1 MTEADALLHRA
12 RELGVETFYW
22 DVEGKR
28 HDSNPESIATV
39 VEILEADYAGSGDRR
54 TPAVIVGR
62 LDPSGHRPDPGP
74 IYVGGGVD
82 QVHLRLTD
90 GTTFDL
96 PVVGEHVTMSSV
108 DGQEQLPIG
117 SHGLSITGPG
127 VDETSTIVIAP
138 VKMPRSER
146 LRGAAGLFAPAYA
159 LWERDAPLPSYQH
172 LAALSRALPGIGAD
186 VLVTL
191 PLYAAFL
198 DEPFDPSPYAPVSR
212 QHWNEVYLDD
222 GFFDAHGA
230 AAPIPPF
237 PGGPGALIDWRLL
250 GRRRRAQLLTV
261 AASPDAELKRRV
273 SEWMAARPD
282 VAGYAR
288 FRATERPDPVD
299 AGHPVALVE
308 ASHHLAQFLADEQLS
323 QLERPGSAAFA
334 LDLPIGAHYQGY
346 EMWANPDLFAPT
358 VSVGAPPDE
367 LFTDGQDW
375 GLPAQ
380 LPGAAERSGFALW
393 RTLVSTIGEYSSLLR
408 IDHVL
413 GLHRLW
419 WVPHGMS
426 ARDGVYVR
434 YPRNALTSVIA
445 AEAAISNTTVV
456 GENLGTVPQ
465 EIFDLL
471 EEWSM
476 LGLHS
481 ERLFIDPER
490 LAKEGGLAAVP
501 ADTVACFRTHDMEP
515 FAALYAD
522 GALGAYRDAVEAFL
536 ETTIPHTS
544 DALLDASHKRLARSQ
559 AYLAIADLDDLVGE
573 TTPHNVPGKVLPT
586 IWRRRLAR
594 PTSETLADPRVLS
607 HLATIT
613 RRAT

>member
-1 MTEADALLHRA
+1 MMEADALLRRA
-12 RELGVETFYW
+12 QELGVETFYW
-22 DVEGKR
+22 DVDGNR
-28 HDSNPESIATV
+28 HDSNRESIAAV
-39 VEILEADYAGSGDRR
+39 VEILEADYARSDGRR
-54 TPAVIVGR
+54 LHPVIVGQ
-62 LDPSGHRPDPGP
+62 PGP
-74 IYVGGGVD
+74 IHVGGGVD
-82 QVHLRLTD
+82 QAQLRLTD
-90 GTTFDL
+90 GTTLDL
-96 PVVGEHVTMSSV
+96 PIADEHVRPSAAV
-108 DGQEQLPIG
+108 GDEQLPIG
-117 SHGLSITGPG
+117 SHALSVTGPG

-138 VKMPRSER
+138 ATMPRSER
-146 LRGAAGLFAPAYA
+146 LAGKAGLFAPAYA
-159 LWERDAPLPSYQH
+159 LWERDTPLPSYQH
-172 LAALSRALPGIGAD
+172 LAALSRALPRLGAD

-222 GFFDAHGA
+222 SFFDAHGA
-230 AAPIPPF
+230 AAPIPDF
-237 PGGPGALIDWRLL
+237 GELIDWRTLA
-250 GRRRRAQLLTV
+250 RRRRAQLLTV
-261 AASPDAELKRRV
+261 AAAPDADLSRRV
-273 SEWMAARPD
+273 SEWMATRPD
-282 VAGYAR
+282 VAAYAR
-288 FRATERPDPVD
+288 FRATERPDPTD
-299 AGHPVALVE
+299 AGHPAALVE

-323 QLERPGSAAFA
+323 QLEGPGSAALA
-334 LDLPIGAHYQGY
+334 LDLPIGGHPDGF
-346 EMWANPDLFAPT
+346 ERWSHPDLFAPGIA
-358 VSVGAPPDE
+358 VGAPPDE
-367 LFTDGQDW
+367 LFTEGQDW

-393 RTLVSTIGEYSSLLR
+393 RTLVSSIGRYSSLLR

-434 YPRNALTSVIA
+434 YPRHALTSVIA

-481 ERLFIDPER
+481 ERLFIDPAR
-490 LAKEGGLAAVP
+490 LKQEGGLTAVP
-501 ADTVACFRTHDMEP
+501 ADSVACFRTHDMEP
-515 FAALYAD
+515 FAALYDDGELAAYGSAVAD
-522 GALGAYRDAVEAFL
+522 FL
-536 ETTIPHTS
+536 DEPVVDDR
-544 DALLDASHKRLARSQ
+544 DALLDASQQRLARSE

-586 IWRRRLAR
+586 IWRRRLTR
-594 PTSETLADPRVLS
+594 PTSETLADPKVLA

-613 RRAT
+613 ARDSA